1 MQNDNSEYIPDGQV
15 KCFNCGAVHSVDD
28 PRCPYCGAL
37 NPVGA
42 EKAYMNE
49 LDDLKDET
57 DQLAE
62 DAEDDFGDNVQ
73 SNAKRI
79 VLIVVAV
86 VAAIAVMFFAY
97 NCMER
102 HDERQEVKSY
112 QARESFEVYN
122 DWETIKF
129 AQFEFQEGKGDIE
142 DYAWTVS
149 IAIELAR
156 LDESGQRT
164 YDQLTDAEEKRAAE
178 YRAFAWEFLEDT
190 LQMNKE
196 EITAF
201 AASVLD
207 DEGSVDDN
215 KLKRNLEPR
224 LRELGTIR

>member
-102 HDERQEVKSY
+102 
-112 QARESFEVYN
+112 
-122 DWETIKF
+122 
-129 AQFEFQEGKGDIE
+129 GDKVI
-142 DYAWTVS
+142 S
-149 IAIELAR
+149 L
-156 LDESGQRT
+156 
-164 YDQLTDAEEKRAAE
+164 
-178 YRAFAWEFLEDT
+178 
-190 LQMNKE
+190 
-196 EITAF
+196 
-201 AASVLD
+201 
-207 DEGSVDDN
+207 
-215 KLKRNLEPR
+215 P
-224 LRELGTIR
+224 